1 MVDEAAAW
9 WSATATATDAGGADA
24 LVAIAADTSEA
35 DGDAD
40 ALVGPT
46 TSGRACS
53 WATN

>member
-1 MVDEAAAW
+1 MVDEAEAR

-35 DGDAD
+35 DGDTD
-40 ALVGPT
+40 VLVGPT